1 MKGRAALILEGE
13 AGWPVMAARMEDG
26 RLVDLLVDAPESDPT
41 PRIEAIHLAKV
52 TRRVEALGALFLD
65 LGDGREGFLKAPRKA
80 RPGEMLL
87 VQVARHAEP
96 GKATPVSDEP
106 LYKGR
111 YAILTPHA
119 PGINVARKVR
129 DEDEAARLRAV
140 AEDALA
146 EAGLGAEDLGEAA
159 PGAILRTAA
168 AGVDP
173 DAVAEDVAALAALL
187 NEAREAEAEGGEP
200 GEVVAAPD
208 AETRAWRDWV
218 DPEPDEVL
226 RGDLRLWDD
235 MGALDQVAALLRPRV
250 DLGGDAWMMVEP
262 TSALVAVDV
271 NTGGDF
277 STAAGLKANLAAL
290 ADLPR
295 QLRLRGLAGQV
306 VIDLAPLS
314 KRDRKQ
320 AEAAIRKSLRDDPI
334 ETQMLGWTNLGH
346 LELTRRRERRALS
359 ELLPKTFS

>member
-1 MKGRAALILEGE
+1 MKGRAVLILEDE
-13 AGWPVMAARMEDG
+13 PKWPALAALMVDG
-26 RLVDLLVDAPESDPT
+26 RIEDLMIDAPEADPA
-41 PRIEAIHLAKV
+41 PRLEAVHLAKV
-52 TRRVEALGALFLD
+52 IRRVEAIGALFLD

-80 RPGEMLL
+80 RPGEKLL

-96 GKATPVSDEP
+96 GKATPVTDEP

-119 PGINVARKVR
+119 PGINVARRVR
-129 DEDEAARLRAV
+129 DEDEAARLRV
-140 AEDALA
+140 IAEEALD
-146 EAGLGAEDLGEAA
+146 EAGLGAEALGEAA
-159 PGAILRTAA
+159 PGAILRSAA
-168 AGVDP
+168 EGVDE
-173 DAVAEDVAALAALL
+173 DAIHDDVAALAELL
-187 NEAREAEAEGGEP
+187 NAARAAEAEGGDP

-208 AETRAWRDWV
+208 AVTRAWRDWV
-218 DPEPDEVL
+218 DPEPDEVI

-235 MGALDQVAALLRPRV
+235 LGALDQLGALLRPRV
-250 DLGGDAWMMVEP
+250 NLGTDAWMMVEP
-262 TSALVAVDV
+262 TSALTAVDV

-295 QLRLRGLAGQV
+295 QLRLRGLGGQI

-320 AEAAIRKSLRDDPI
+320 AETALKRALREDPVD
-334 ETQMLGWTNLGH
+334 TQVLGWTPLGH
-346 LELTRRRERRALS
+346 IELTRRRERRPLA
-359 ELLPKTFS
+359 ELLPRDFA